1 MSILSTCEIKCSCDE
16 VFESELWKAVSISDD
31 PDLKNLVLSG
41 QFNVVECPK
50 CHKMF
55 YWEHF
60 FVYQDIVNEF
70 VAYVYPK
77 SFEKDA
83 AYYRQKMLSEF
94 KEVAKT
100 MKQEIDID
108 FEPILFFGIEDL
120 IATINS
126 EDYLKDEIDVLKFIA
141 NDMGLDLI
149 TIKPSV
155 ARNMCIPHV
164 LPKHKNASTVK
175 QNVINGL
182 EKIVSYN
189 PNLNEYKKLF
199 ERVCSDINSLEKI
212 LLHVKKSKCQ

>member
-60 FVYQDIVNEF
+60 FVYQDIKNEF

-77 SFEKDA
+77 AFEKDA

-94 KEVAKT
+94 KEVADT

-120 IATINS
+120 IATINN

-141 NDMGLDLI
+141 KEIDLDLI

-155 ARNMCIPHV
+155 ARNLCIPHV
-164 LPKHKNASTVK
+164 LPKHKKTDNIK
-175 QNVINGL
+175 HNVMSGL
-182 EKIVSYN
+182 EKLVSYN
-189 PNLNEYKKLF
+189 PNLGEYKKLF
-199 ERVCSDINSLEKI
+199 ERVNKDISSLEQI
-212 LLHVKKSKCQ
+212 LLHIKK

>member
-60 FVYQDIVNEF
+60 FVYQDIANEF

-77 SFEKDA
+77 SYEKDV

-94 KEVAKT
+94 KEVSET

-108 FEPILFFGIEDL
+108 FEPVLFFGIEDL
-120 IATINS
+120 ISTINN

-141 NDMGLDLI
+141 KEIDLDLI

-164 LPKHKNASTVK
+164 LPKHKKADTVK
-175 QNVINGL
+175 QNVVGGL
-182 EKIVSYN
+182 EKLVSYN
-189 PNLNEYKKLF
+189 PHLTEYKKLF
-199 ERVCSDINSLEKI
+199 ERINSDITSLEKI
-212 LLHVKKSKCQ
+212 LLHIKESK

>member
-60 FVYQDIVNEF
+60 FVYQDIANEF

-77 SFEKDA
+77 SYEKDA
-83 AYYRQKMLSEF
+83 AFYRQKMLKEF
-94 KEVAKT
+94 KEVAST

-108 FEPILFFGIEDL
+108 FEPVLFFGIEDL
-120 IATINS
+120 ISAINS

-141 NDMGLDLI
+141 KEIDLDLV
-149 TIKPSV
+149 TIKPSI

-164 LPKHKNASTVK
+164 LPKHKKADTVK
-175 QNVINGL
+175 QNVVNGL
-182 EKIVSYN
+182 EKLVSYN
-189 PNLNEYKKLF
+189 PHLTEYKKLF
-199 ERVCSDINSLEKI
+199 ERISADVTSLEKI
-212 LLHVKKSKCQ
+212 LLHIKKSK

>member
-60 FVYQDIVNEF
+60 FVYQDIANEF

-83 AYYRQKMLSEF
+83 AYYRQKMLNEF
-94 KEVAKT
+94 KEVSET
-100 MKQEIDID
+100 MKQEIDIN
-108 FEPILFFGIEDL
+108 FEPVLFFGIEDL
-120 IATINS
+120 IVAINN

-141 NDMGLDLI
+141 KEIDLDLI
-149 TIKPSV
+149 TIKHSI
-155 ARNMCIPHV
+155 ARNLCIPPV

-182 EKIVSYN
+182 EKLISYN
-189 PNLNEYKKLF
+189 PHMIEYKKLF
-199 ERVCSDINSLEKI
+199 ERINSDINSLEKI
-212 LLHVKKSKCQ
+212 LLHVKKSK